1 MRNPTR
7 GGKQGG
13 LIRNGEDIDIATVKL
28 ETTIRTADKVATIK
42 VIKNNPTG
50 EMVHR
55 GTGSQS

>member
-1 MRNPTR
+1 MDWSEATR
-7 GGKQGG
+7 
-13 LIRNGEDIDIATVKL
+13 LIRNGEDINMATVNL
-28 ETTIRTADKVATIK
+28 ETTIRTADKVVTIK

>member
-1 MRNPTR
+1 MDWSEATR
-7 GGKQGG
+7 
-13 LIRNGEDIDIATVKL
+13 LIRNGEDNDMATVKL

-42 VIKNNPTG
+42 VIYNNPTG